1 MITEKI
7 KKAFLVGAASL
18 GLLVV
23 GTLPAAAEYN
33 ASTTESLITTSV
45 ETIGDGIYTSASSI
59 LTAILPYAVGLI
71 CIFIAVAMAIRWMR
85 RSVG

>member
-1 MITEKI
+1 MVIEKI

-18 GLLVV
+18 GLLVM
-23 GTLPAAAEYN
+23 GALPTFAAYN
-33 ASTTESLITTSV
+33 ASTTEALISTSV
-45 ETIGDGIYTSASSI
+45 ETIGDGIYASASSI